1 MPWFVIY
8 TKSRNEKKVAEL
20 LQKNGVEVFCP
31 LVKLKK
37 NWSDRKK
44 IVETPLFNSYVFV
57 KLSEKDRNVV
67 FNVPGV
73 IRYVFWLKK
82 PALARDSE
90 IEKLKSVLHETMDSF
105 TIENYQIGETIK
117 ISVGDFKGLDGVIEK
132 QSKNKLHVILENVGI
147 KITFQ
152 RS

>member
-57 KLSEKDRNVV
+57 NVSEKDRNVV

-73 IRYVFWLKK
+73 IRYLFWLKK
-82 PALARDSE
+82 PAIARDSE
-90 IEKLKSVLHETMDSF
+90 IENLKNILHETMDSF
-105 TIENYQIGETIK
+105 SIENYQIGDTIK
-117 ISVGDFKGLDGVIEK
+117 ISEGVFKGIDGVIEK
-132 QSKNKLHVILENVGI
+132 QSNNKLHVILENVGI
-147 KITFQ
+147 KITLQ

>member
-37 NWSDRKK
+37 NWSDRSK
-44 IVETPLFNSYVFV
+44 IVETPLFISYVFV
-57 KLSEKDRNVV
+57 NLSEKDRNVV

-73 IRYVFWLKK
+73 IRYLFWLKK
-82 PALARDSE
+82 PAIARDSE
-90 IEKLKSVLHETMDSF
+90 IESLKNVLHETMDSF
-105 TIENYQIGETIK
+105 TIENYQIGDTVK
-117 ISVGDFKGLDGVIEK
+117 ISEGVFKGLDGVIEK
-132 QSKNKLHVILENVGI
+132 QSNNKLHVILENVGI
-147 KITFQ
+147 KITLQ

>member
-57 KLSEKDRNVV
+57 NVSEKDRNVV

-82 PALARDSE
+82 PAVARDSE
-90 IEKLKSVLHETMDSF
+90 IESLKAVLNETMDSF
-105 TIENYQIGETIK
+105 SIENYQIGDTVK
-117 ISVGDFKGLDGVIEK
+117 ISEGVFKGLDGVIEK
-132 QSKNKLHVILENVGI
+132 QSNNKLHVILENVGI
-147 KITFQ
+147 KITLQ

>member
-37 NWSDRKK
+37 IWSDRSK

-57 KLSEKDRNVV
+57 NLSEKDRNVV

-82 PALARDSE
+82 PAIARDSE
-90 IEKLKSVLHETMDSF
+90 IERLKTILHETMDSF
-105 TIENYQIGETIK
+105 TIENYQIGDTVK
-117 ISVGDFKGLDGVIEK
+117 ISEGVFKGLDGVIEK
-132 QSKNKLHVILENVGI
+132 QSNNKLHVILENVGI
-147 KITFQ
+147 KITLQ

>member
-20 LQKNGVEVFCP
+20 LQKNGVETFCP

-57 KLSEKDRNVV
+57 NLSEKDGNVV

-73 IRYVFWLKK
+73 IRYVFWLNK
-82 PALARDSE
+82 PAIVRDYE
-90 IEKLKSVLHETMDSF
+90 IESLKAMLSETMDSF
-105 TIENYQIGETIK
+105 SIENYQIGDTIK
-117 ISVGDFKGLDGVIEK
+117 ISEGVFKGVEGVIEE
-132 QSKNKLHVILENVGI
+132 QTNTKLHLILENVGI
-147 KITFQ
+147 KITLQ

>member
-8 TKSRNEKKVAEL
+8 TKSRNEKKIAEL
-20 LQKNGVEVFCP
+20 LQKNGVESFCP

-57 KLSEKDRNVV
+57 NVSEKDRNVV

-73 IRYVFWLKK
+73 IRYLFWLKK
-82 PALARDSE
+82 PAIVKDSE
-90 IEKLKSVLHETMDSF
+90 IESLKTILHETMDSF
-105 TIENYQIGETIK
+105 TIENYQIGEMIK
-117 ISVGDFKGLDGVIEK
+117 ISEGAFKGLDGVIEK

-147 KITFQ
+147 KITLQ

>member
-37 NWSDRKK
+37 NWSDRTK

-57 KLSEKDRNVV
+57 NLSEKDRNVV

-73 IRYVFWLKK
+73 IRYLFWLKK
-82 PALARDSE
+82 PAIARDSE
-90 IEKLKSVLHETMDSF
+90 IENLKNILHETMDSF
-105 TIENYQIGETIK
+105 TIENYQIGDTIK
-117 ISVGDFKGLDGVIEK
+117 ISEGVFKGIDGVIEK

-147 KITFQ
+147 KITLQ

>member
-37 NWSDRKK
+37 NWSDRSK
-44 IVETPLFNSYVFV
+44 IVETPLFNSYVFFN
-57 KLSEKDRNVV
+57 LSEKDRNVV

-73 IRYVFWLKK
+73 IRFVFWLNK
-82 PALARDSE
+82 PAVVRDCE
-90 IEKLKSVLHETMDSF
+90 IESLKAMLSETMDSF
-105 TIENYQIGETIK
+105 SIENYQIGDTIK
-117 ISVGDFKGLDGVIEK
+117 ISEGAFKGVEGVIEK
-132 QSKNKLHVILENVGI
+132 QTNTKLHLILENVGI
-147 KITFQ
+147 KITLQ

>member
-57 KLSEKDRNVV
+57 NLSEKDRNVV
-67 FNVPGV
+67 FYVPGV
-73 IRYVFWLKK
+73 IRYLFWLKK
-82 PALARDSE
+82 PAIVKDSE
-90 IEKLKSVLHETMDSF
+90 IESLKTILHETMDSF
-105 TIENYQIGETIK
+105 TIENYQIGDTVK
-117 ISVGDFKGLDGVIEK
+117 ISEGVFKGLDGVIEK
-132 QSKNKLHVILENVGI
+132 QSNNKLHVILENVGK
-147 KITFQ
+147 KITLQ

>member
-8 TKSRNEKKVAEL
+8 TKSLNEKKVAEL

-44 IVETPLFNSYVFV
+44 IVETPLFKSYVFV
-57 KLSEKDRNVV
+57 NLSEKDRNVV

-82 PALARDSE
+82 PAVVRDSE
-90 IEKLKSVLHETMDSF
+90 IESLKTILHETIDSF
-105 TIENYQIGETIK
+105 SIENYQIGDTVK
-117 ISVGDFKGLDGVIEK
+117 ISEGVFKGLDGVIEK
-132 QSKNKLHVILENVGI
+132 QSNTKLHVILENVGI
-147 KITFQ
+147 KITLQ

>member
-20 LQKNGVEVFCP
+20 LQKNGVETFCP

-57 KLSEKDRNVV
+57 NLSEKDRNVV

-73 IRYVFWLKK
+73 IRFVFWLNK
-82 PALARDSE
+82 PAVVRNCE
-90 IEKLKSVLHETMDSF
+90 IESLKAMLSETMDSF
-105 TIENYQIGETIK
+105 SIENYQIGDTIK
-117 ISVGDFKGLDGVIEK
+117 ISEGAFKGVEGVIEK
-132 QSKNKLHVILENVGI
+132 QTNTKLHLILENVGI
-147 KITFQ
+147 KITLQ

>member
-20 LQKNGVEVFCP
+20 LQKNEVEAFCP
-31 LVKLKK
+31 LVKLRK
-37 NWSDRKK
+37 NWSDRTK

-57 KLSEKDRNVV
+57 NLSEKDRNVV

-82 PALARDSE
+82 PAVARDSE
-90 IEKLKSVLHETMDSF
+90 IESLKSILHETMDSF
-105 TIENYQIGETIK
+105 TIENYQIGDTVK
-117 ISVGDFKGLDGVIEK
+117 ISEGVFKGLDGVIEK

-147 KITFQ
+147 KITLQ

>member
-1 MPWFVIY
+1 MPWFVVY

-57 KLSEKDRNVV
+57 NLPEKDRNVV

-73 IRYVFWLKK
+73 IRYLFWLKK
-82 PALARDSE
+82 PAIVKDSE
-90 IEKLKSVLHETMDSF
+90 IESLKAVLNDTMDSF
-105 TIENYQIGETIK
+105 SIENYQIGDTVK
-117 ISVGDFKGLDGVIEK
+117 ISEGVFKGLDGVIEK
-132 QSKNKLHVILENVGI
+132 QSNNKLHVILENVGI
-147 KITFQ
+147 KITLQ

>member
-1 MPWFVIY
+1 MPWFFIY

-20 LQKNGVEVFCP
+20 LKKNGVEVFCP

-37 NWSDRKK
+37 SWSDRKK

-57 KLSEKDRNVV
+57 NLSEKDRNVV

-73 IRYVFWLKK
+73 IRYLFWLKK
-82 PALARDSE
+82 PAIARDSE
-90 IEKLKSVLHETMDSF
+90 IESLKNVLHETMDSF
-105 TIENYQIGETIK
+105 TIENYQIGDTVK
-117 ISVGDFKGLDGVIEK
+117 ISEGVFKGLDGVIEK
-132 QSKNKLHVILENVGI
+132 QSNNKLHVILENVGI
-147 KITFQ
+147 KITLQ

>member
-37 NWSDRKK
+37 NWSDRTK

-57 KLSEKDRNVV
+57 NLSEKDRNVV
-67 FNVPGV
+67 FKVPGV

-82 PALARDSE
+82 PAVARDSE
-90 IEKLKSVLHETMDSF
+90 IESLKAVLNDTMDSF
-105 TIENYQIGETIK
+105 SIENYQIGDTVK
-117 ISVGDFKGLDGVIEK
+117 ISEGVFKGLDGVIEK
-132 QSKNKLHVILENVGI
+132 QSNNKLHVILENVGI
-147 KITFQ
+147 KITLQ

>member
-8 TKSRNEKKVAEL
+8 TKSRIEKKVAEL

-37 NWSDRKK
+37 NWSDRSK

-57 KLSEKDRNVV
+57 NVSEKDRNVV

-82 PALARDSE
+82 PAVARDSE
-90 IEKLKSVLHETMDSF
+90 IESLKAVLNDTMDSF
-105 TIENYQIGETIK
+105 SIENYQIGDTVK
-117 ISVGDFKGLDGVIEK
+117 ISEGVFKGLDGVIEK
-132 QSKNKLHVILENVGI
+132 QSNTKLHVILENVGI
-147 KITFQ
+147 KITLQ

>member
-37 NWSDRKK
+37 NWSDRTK

-57 KLSEKDRNVV
+57 NLSEKDRNVV

-73 IRYVFWLKK
+73 IRYLFWLKK
-82 PALARDSE
+82 PAIVKDSE
-90 IEKLKSVLHETMDSF
+90 IESLKAVLHETIDSF
-105 TIENYQIGETIK
+105 TIENYQIGDTVK
-117 ISVGDFKGLDGVIEK
+117 ISEGVFKDLDGVIEK
-132 QSKNKLHVILENVGI
+132 QSNNKLHVILENVGI
-147 KITFQ
+147 KITLQ

>member
-8 TKSRNEKKVAEL
+8 TKSRNEKKVSEL

-57 KLSEKDRNVV
+57 NISEKDRNVV

-82 PALARDSE
+82 PAVARDSE
-90 IEKLKSVLHETMDSF
+90 IESLKAVLNDTMDSF
-105 TIENYQIGETIK
+105 SIENYQIGDTVK
-117 ISVGDFKGLDGVIEK
+117 ISEGVFKGLDGVIEK
-132 QSKNKLHVILENVGI
+132 QSNNKLHVILENVGI
-147 KITFQ
+147 KITLQ

>member
-20 LQKNGVEVFCP
+20 LQKNGVETFCP

-57 KLSEKDRNVV
+57 NLSEKDRNGV

-73 IRYVFWLKK
+73 IRYVFWLNK
-82 PALARDSE
+82 PAIVRDYE
-90 IEKLKSVLHETMDSF
+90 IESLKAMLSETMDSF
-105 TIENYQIGETIK
+105 SIENYQIGDTIK
-117 ISVGDFKGLDGVIEK
+117 ISEGVFKGVEGVIEE
-132 QSKNKLHVILENVGI
+132 QTNTKLHLILENVGI
-147 KITFQ
+147 KITLQ

>member
-20 LQKNGVEVFCP
+20 LQKNGVETFCP

-57 KLSEKDRNVV
+57 NLSEKDRNVV

-73 IRYVFWLKK
+73 IRYVFWLNK
-82 PALARDSE
+82 PAIVRDCE
-90 IEKLKSVLHETMDSF
+90 IESLKAMLSETMDSF
-105 TIENYQIGETIK
+105 SIENYQIGDTIK
-117 ISVGDFKGLDGVIEK
+117 ISEGVFKGVEGVIEK
-132 QSKNKLHVILENVGI
+132 QTNTKLHLILENVGI
-147 KITFQ
+147 KITLQ

>member
-20 LQKNGVEVFCP
+20 LQKNGVESFCP

-57 KLSEKDRNVV
+57 NLSEKDRNVV

-82 PALARDSE
+82 PAVARDSE
-90 IEKLKSVLHETMDSF
+90 IESLKAVLNDTMDSF
-105 TIENYQIGETIK
+105 SIENYQIGDTVK
-117 ISVGDFKGLDGVIEK
+117 ISEGVFKGLDGVIEK
-132 QSKNKLHVILENVGI
+132 QSNNKLHVILENVGI
-147 KITFQ
+147 KITLQ

>member
-57 KLSEKDRNVV
+57 NLSEKDRNVV

-82 PALARDSE
+82 PAIVKNSE
-90 IEKLKSVLHETMDSF
+90 IESLKAVLNDTIDSF
-105 TIENYQIGETIK
+105 SIENYQIGDTVK
-117 ISVGDFKGLDGVIEK
+117 ISEGVFKGLDGVIEK
-132 QSKNKLHVILENVGI
+132 QSNNKLHVILENVGI
-147 KITFQ
+147 KITLQ

>member
-37 NWSDRKK
+37 NWSDRTK

-57 KLSEKDRNVV
+57 NLSEKDRNVV

-73 IRYVFWLKK
+73 IRFVFWLNK
-82 PALARDSE
+82 PAVVRNCE
-90 IEKLKSVLHETMDSF
+90 IESLKAMLSETMDSF
-105 TIENYQIGETIK
+105 SIENYQIGDTIK
-117 ISVGDFKGLDGVIEK
+117 ISEGAFKGVEGVIEK
-132 QSKNKLHVILENVGI
+132 QTNTKLHLILENVGI
-147 KITFQ
+147 KITLQ

>member
-20 LQKNGVEVFCP
+20 LQKNGVETFCP

-57 KLSEKDRNVV
+57 NVSEKDRNVV

-82 PALARDSE
+82 PAVARDSE
-90 IEKLKSVLHETMDSF
+90 IESLKAMLSETMDSF
-105 TIENYQIGETIK
+105 SIENYQIGDTIK
-117 ISVGDFKGLDGVIEK
+117 ISEGVFKGVEGVIEK
-132 QSKNKLHVILENVGI
+132 QTNTKLHLILENVGI
-147 KITFQ
+147 KITLQ

>member
-20 LQKNGVEVFCP
+20 LQKNGVEAFCP

-57 KLSEKDRNVV
+57 NVSEKDRNVV

-73 IRYVFWLKK
+73 IRYLFWLKK
-82 PALARDSE
+82 PAIVKDSE
-90 IEKLKSVLHETMDSF
+90 IESLKAVLNDTMDSF
-105 TIENYQIGETIK
+105 SIENYQIGDTVK
-117 ISVGDFKGLDGVIEK
+117 ISEGVFKGLDGVIEK

-147 KITFQ
+147 KITLQ

>member
-37 NWSDRKK
+37 NWSDRTK

-57 KLSEKDRNVV
+57 NVSEKDRNVV

-73 IRYVFWLKK
+73 IRYLFWLKK
-82 PALARDSE
+82 PAIVKDSE
-90 IEKLKSVLHETMDSF
+90 IESLKAVLNDTMDSF
-105 TIENYQIGETIK
+105 TIENYQIGDTVK
-117 ISVGDFKGLDGVIEK
+117 ISEGVFKGLDGVIEK
-132 QSKNKLHVILENVGI
+132 QSNNKLHVILENVGI
-147 KITFQ
+147 KITLQ

>member
-8 TKSRNEKKVAEL
+8 TKSRNEKKVSEL

-37 NWSDRKK
+37 NWSDRTK
-44 IVETPLFNSYVFV
+44 IVETPLFNSYIFV
-57 KLSEKDRNVV
+57 NLSEKDRNVV

-73 IRYVFWLKK
+73 IRYVFWLNK
-82 PALARDSE
+82 PAIVRDCE
-90 IEKLKSVLHETMDSF
+90 IESLKAMLSETMDSF
-105 TIENYQIGETIK
+105 SIENYQIGDTIK
-117 ISVGDFKGLDGVIEK
+117 ISEGAFKGVEGVIEK
-132 QSKNKLHVILENVGI
+132 QTNTKLHLILENVGI
-147 KITFQ
+147 KITLQ

>member
-20 LQKNGVEVFCP
+20 LQKNGVETFCP

-57 KLSEKDRNVV
+57 NLSEKDRNVV

-73 IRYVFWLKK
+73 IRYVFWLNK
-82 PALARDSE
+82 PAIVRDYE
-90 IEKLKSVLHETMDSF
+90 IESLKAMLSETMDSF
-105 TIENYQIGETIK
+105 SIENYQIGDTIK
-117 ISVGDFKGLDGVIEK
+117 ISEGAFKGVEGVIEK
-132 QSKNKLHVILENVGI
+132 QTNTKLHLILENVGI
-147 KITFQ
+147 KITLQ

>member
-37 NWSDRKK
+37 NWSDRTK

-57 KLSEKDRNVV
+57 NLSEKDRNVV

-73 IRYVFWLKK
+73 IRYLFWLKK
-82 PALARDSE
+82 PAIVKDSE
-90 IEKLKSVLHETMDSF
+90 IESLKAVLNDTMDSF
-105 TIENYQIGETIK
+105 SIENYQNGDTIK
-117 ISVGDFKGLDGVIEK
+117 ISEGVFKGLDGVIEK
-132 QSKNKLHVILENVGI
+132 QSNNKLHVILENVGI
-147 KITFQ
+147 KITLQ

>member
-1 MPWFVIY
+1 MPWYVIY

-20 LQKNGVEVFCP
+20 LQKNGVESFCP

-57 KLSEKDRNVV
+57 NVSEKDRNVV

-73 IRYVFWLKK
+73 IRYLFWLKK
-82 PALARDSE
+82 PAIVKDSE
-90 IEKLKSVLHETMDSF
+90 IESLKAVLNDTMDSF
-105 TIENYQIGETIK
+105 SIENYQIGDTVK
-117 ISVGDFKGLDGVIEK
+117 ISEGVFKGLDGVIEK
-132 QSKNKLHVILENVGI
+132 QSNNKLHVILENVGI
-147 KITFQ
+147 KITLQ

>member
-1 MPWFVIY
+1 MRWFVIY

-37 NWSDRKK
+37 NWSDRTK

-57 KLSEKDRNVV
+57 NLSEKDRNVV

-73 IRYVFWLKK
+73 IRYLFWLKK
-82 PALARDSE
+82 PAIVKDSE
-90 IEKLKSVLHETMDSF
+90 IESLKAVLNDTMDSF
-105 TIENYQIGETIK
+105 SIENYQIGDTVK
-117 ISVGDFKGLDGVIEK
+117 ISEGVFKGLDGVIEK
-132 QSKNKLHVILENVGI
+132 QSNNKLHVILENVGI
-147 KITFQ
+147 KITLQ

>member
-8 TKSRNEKKVAEL
+8 AKSRNEKKVAEL
-20 LQKNGVEVFCP
+20 LQRNGVEAFCP
-31 LVKLKK
+31 LIKLRKK
-37 NWSDRKK
+37 WSDRTK

-57 KLSEKDRNVV
+57 NLSEKDRNVV
-67 FNVPGV
+67 FYVPGV
-73 IRYVFWLKK
+73 IRYLFWLKK
-82 PALARDSE
+82 PAIVKDSE
-90 IEKLKSVLHETMDSF
+90 IESLKTILHETMDSF

-117 ISVGDFKGLDGVIEK
+117 ISEGDFKGLDGVIEK

-147 KITFQ
+147 KITLQ